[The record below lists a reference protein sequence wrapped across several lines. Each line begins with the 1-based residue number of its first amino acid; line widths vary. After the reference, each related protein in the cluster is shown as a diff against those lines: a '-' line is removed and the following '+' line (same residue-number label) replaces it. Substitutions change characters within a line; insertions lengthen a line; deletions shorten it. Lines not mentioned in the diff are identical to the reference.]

1 LNKKILLAG
10 QPNCGKSTF
19 FNSLT
24 GYKALASNFPG
35 ATVSFQKGSLFLF
48 GKLYEIVDLP
58 GTYSLIPSDKA
69 EFETKKYIINEKDAT
84 IVNVV
89 DASVLSRALELTI
102 ELIEMQ
108 KPMVIALNMIDS
120 AKRKGININI
130 EKLSKLLGVAVVPT
144 VANKGK
150 KVVEVIRQANSAK
163 KPEADKV
170 LKFQDD
176 VEEVIAVLSSKLP
189 SDLVQSFSV
198 PARTVAVR
206 LLEGDPFYLKE
217 IEKLDNKLLK
227 LVNELK
233 EKLEKRHGRKA
244 EFVIAAERHHL
255 AMDIFEQVTDFKK
268 DIETLETKIDKFV
281 LHPVIGYLILGFVLY
296 GFFTVI
302 FNSGAFFEGKIL
314 ELAKSLGDVLSSKV
328 SNHLLAL
335 IINGLIQGVGA
346 GIGIAVPYII
356 PFLIGLA
363 IMEDTGYLA
372 RIAFLAD
379 NIMHKIGLHGKAV
392 ISFVLGYGCSVPA
405 VMAARNLETTR
416 DRVITASLSV
426 LVPCSARTVVIFGL
440 LAYYLGFLMA
450 VSAYILNIIVIGIIG
465 RILTKIDPTSS
476 PGLILEIPDYHLPS
490 LKNTFA
496 KTWIRI
502 KDFFTVVIPLLVFGT
517 ILLSFLEYYH
527 LTGVINNL
535 LSPIT
540 SFALGLPKEVGTTLV
555 FGIFKKELTLMM
567 LSQSF
572 GGVTN
577 FATVLNPVQML
588 TFTIFVLFYIPCVS
602 TIAVLYRETGLKN
615 TFIVSIGTTSLAV
628 VLAFLVRI
636 AAGFF
641 Y

>member
-1 LNKKILLAG
+1 MNKILLAG

-48 GKLYEIVDLP
+48 GKLYEIIDLP

-69 EFETKKYIINEKDAT
+69 EFETKKYIINERNAT

-89 DASVLSRALELTI
+89 DASVLSRSLELTI

-108 KPMVIALNMIDS
+108 RPMVVALNMIDS
-120 AKRKGININI
+120 AKRKGIQIDVD
-130 EKLSKLLGVAVVPT
+130 KLSSLLGVPVVPT

-150 KVVEVIRQANSAK
+150 KVVDVIRKTNAAVAPK
-163 KPEADKV
+163 GETV
-170 LKFQDD
+170 LTFQSD
-176 VEEVIAVLSSKLP
+176 VEKVITKLSKKLP
-189 SDLVQSFSV
+189 EDFIKSFGV
-198 PARTVAVR
+198 PVRTVSVR
-206 LLEGDPFYLKE
+206 LLESDPFYIQELKRLDKDLFE
-217 IEKLDNKLLK
+217 FVEKLKHN
-227 LVNELK
+227 
-233 EKLEKRHGRKA
+233 LEKSHGRKA

-255 AMDIFEQVTDFKK
+255 AMNIFEEVVNFKK
-268 DIETLETKIDKFV
+268 GTETLETRLDKYI
-281 LHPVIGYLILGFVLY
+281 LHPFTGYLILGLILY
-296 GFFTVI
+296 GFFAII
-302 FNSGAFFEGKIL
+302 FNTGTFFEGKIL
-314 ELAKSLGDVLSSKV
+314 SYSQTMGNAIGLKFGSSLLS
-328 SNHLLAL
+328 L
-335 IINGLIQGVGA
+335 IINGLVQGVGA

-379 NIMHKIGLHGKAV
+379 NVMHKIGLHGKAV

-416 DRVITASLSV
+416 DRVVTASLSV

-440 LAYYLGFLMA
+440 LAYYLGFFMA
-450 VSAYILNIIVIGIIG
+450 VLAYIFNIIIIGIIG
-465 RILTKIDPTSS
+465 RILTIIDPKSS

-490 LKNTFA
+490 IKNVFA
-496 KTWIRI
+496 KTWIRV
-502 KDFFTVVIPLLVFGT
+502 KDFFTVVIPLLIGGT
-517 ILLSFLEYYH
+517 ILLSLFEYYH
-527 LTGVINNL
+527 LTLFLNKA
-535 LSPIT
+535 LSPVT
-540 SFALGLPKEVGTTLV
+540 SYLLGLPKEVGTTLV
-555 FGIFKKELTLMM
+555 FGVFKKELTLMM

-577 FATVLNPVQML
+577 FSTVLTPVQMM

-615 TFIVSIGTTSLAV
+615 TFYVSLGTT
-628 VLAFLVRI
+628 VLAIVLAMITRFAMGLI
-636 AAGFF
+636 

>member
-1 LNKKILLAG
+1 MSKILLTG

-35 ATVSFQKGSLFLF
+35 ATVSYQKGSLFLF

-69 EFETKKYIINEKDAT
+69 EFETKKYIIHEKDAT

-89 DASVLSRALELTI
+89 DASVLSRSLELTI

-120 AKRKGININI
+120 AKRKGININVD
-130 EKLSKLLGVAVVPT
+130 KLSKLLGVSVVPT

-150 KVVEVIRQANSAK
+150 KVVEVIRQTNSAK
-163 KPEADKV
+163 KPVADKV

-176 VEEVIAVLSSKLP
+176 VEKVILTLSEKLP
-189 SDLVQSFSV
+189 EELIKSFYV

-217 IEKLDNKLLK
+217 VEKLDKKLLDFVNKLK
-227 LVNELK
+227 H
-233 EKLEKRHGRKA
+233 KLEKRHGRKA

-255 AMDIFEQVTDFKK
+255 AMDIFEQVTDFKR

-281 LHPVIGYLILGFVLY
+281 LHPVVGYVILAVILY

-314 ELAKSLGDVLSSKV
+314 ELAKTFGDSLSSKV
-328 SNHLLAL
+328 GNHLLAL
-335 IINGLIQGVGA
+335 ILNGLVQGVGA

-372 RIAFLAD
+372 RVAFLAD

-416 DRVITASLSV
+416 DRIITASLSV
-426 LVPCSARTVVIFGL
+426 LIPCSARTVVIFGL

-450 VSAYILNIIVIGIIG
+450 VSAYVLNIVVIGIIG

-517 ILLSFLEYYH
+517 ILLSLLEYFH
-527 LTGVINNL
+527 LTQVINNI
-535 LSPIT
+535 LSPVT
-540 SFALGLPKEVGTTLV
+540 SYILGLPKEVGTTLV

-577 FATVLNPVQML
+577 FSTVLTPVQML

-615 TFIVSIGTTSLAV
+615 TLLVSFGTTGLAV

>member
-1 LNKKILLAG
+1 LNKILLTG

-35 ATVSFQKGSLFLF
+35 ATVSFQKGSLFLY

-69 EFETKKYIINEKDAT
+69 EFETKKYIINEKEAT
-84 IVNVV
+84 IVNVI
-89 DASVLSRALELTI
+89 DASVLSRSLELTI

-120 AKRKGININI
+120 AKRKGININV
-130 EKLSKLLGVAVVPT
+130 EKLSSLLGVPIVPT

-150 KVVEVIRQANSAK
+150 KVVEVIRQTNTASKPK
-163 KPEADKV
+163 KEFV
-170 LKFQDD
+170 LTFQSD
-176 VEEVIAVLSSKLP
+176 VENIIKQLAEKLP
-189 SDLVQSFSV
+189 DDLIKSFGV
-198 PARTVAVR
+198 PVRTVAVR
-206 LLEGDPFYLKE
+206 LLEGDPFYK
-217 IEKLDNKLLK
+217 
-227 LVNELK
+227 NELK
-233 EKLEKRHGRKA
+233 RLNDDLFDLVEKLKNKLEETHGRKA

-255 AMDIFEQVTDFKK
+255 AMDIFEHVVDFKK
-268 DIETLETKIDKFV
+268 DIETYETKIDKYV
-281 LHPVIGYLILGFVLY
+281 LHPITGYLILGIVLY
-296 GFFTVI
+296 GFFAVI
-302 FNSGAFFEGKIL
+302 FNTGAFFEGKIL
-314 ELAKSLGDVLSSKV
+314 ELSQNLAHVISGKFGTGLLSLIVD
-328 SNHLLAL
+328 
-335 IINGLIQGVGA
+335 GLVQGVGA

-440 LAYYLGFLMA
+440 LAYYLGFAMA
-450 VSAYILNIIVIGIIG
+450 VGAYVLNLVIIGIIG
-465 RILTKIDPTSS
+465 RVLTKIDPTSS

-490 LKNTFA
+490 IKNVFA
-496 KTWIRI
+496 KTWIRV
-502 KDFFTVVIPLLVFGT
+502 KDFFTVVIPLLIAGT
-517 ILLSFLEYYH
+517 ILLSLFEHYH
-527 LTGVINNL
+527 FIGTINKV
-535 LSPIT
+535 LSPVT
-540 SFALGLPKEVGTTLV
+540 SFLLGLPEEVGTTLV
-555 FGIFKKELTLMM
+555 FGVFKKELTLMM

-577 FATVLNPVQML
+577 FTTVLTPVQML
-588 TFTIFVLFYIPCVS
+588 TFTVFVLFYIPCVS

-615 TFIVSIGTTSLAV
+615 TLYVSVGTT
-628 VLAFLVRI
+628 VLAIVLAMATRFG
-636 AAGFF
+636 AGFF